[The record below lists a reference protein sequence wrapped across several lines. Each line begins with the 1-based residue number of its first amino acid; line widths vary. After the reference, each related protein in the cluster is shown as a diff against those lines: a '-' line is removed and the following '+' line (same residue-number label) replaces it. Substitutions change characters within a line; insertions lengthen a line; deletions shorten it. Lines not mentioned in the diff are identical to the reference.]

1 MFFKD
6 NTVEKGDD
14 IREAFEK
21 LAREAGCSGTFSVF
35 DLDEPELGGA
45 ESADDLAVPQA
56 PSYKAAPPAPAP
68 ALASSN
74 ERQPSARVP
83 SAPQE
88 RTSAQQPAHAA
99 SVPAGDGD
107 GADEGDPLLELGS
120 DIDSLVSRDTHFKP
134 AVVGGFEKNSV
145 WRYVDE
151 VDAAFAD
158 MQNNYE
164 RQFKDLSAECAR
176 IAAECA
182 LVHEQM
188 DEAERKCRD
197 SEAELSQKCESLDA
211 MLQERNR
218 LIETLERQVDDKD
231 RALADQSAT
240 LNKATELESQ
250 LTAMEEAVERL
261 TREKNESADQLSVLE
276 ETVDEMSA
284 ELKASST
291 NRDSLL
297 AEIDAAKE
305 NAAEEQRKASAAAA
319 RCKDL
324 ESAAAAGEL
333 KLQELDDVKKSLEET
348 LSMVDG
354 MKGRV
359 KSLEAENAGLLA
371 KVEERDKVNAKA
383 RESALRLSDELDK
396 AKADNRSVFEQL
408 EAERKKNDGLAREAE
423 SLKDRTT
430 EMEQENASLRSAVA
444 DLTAQRDEIFVKLS
458 EANRSTEDLISD
470 NRRLVAEVEGFIA
483 SRSKIA
489 AVLGMGEDEQASDDA
504 SPEPAE
510 ECRAYAGSRQ
520 TGPLSDRA
528 AASARAEAVLACM
541 RNHDNGDLK

>member
-6 NTVEKGDD
+6 KANEKGDD
-14 IREAFEK
+14 MREAFVK
-21 LAREAGCSGTFSVF
+21 LAREAGYSGTFSVF
-35 DLDEPELGGA
+35 DLDEPELGSA

-56 PSYKAAPPAPAP
+56 PSYKVAPPAPTP
-68 ALASSN
+68 ASASSN
-74 ERQPSARVP
+74 ERQSSARVP
-83 SAPQE
+83 FALQE

-107 GADEGDPLLELGS
+107 RADEGDSLLELDR
-120 DIDSLVSRDTHFKP
+120 DIDSLVSRDTHFKT
-134 AVVGGFEKNSV
+134 AVVGGFEKSSV
-145 WRYVDE
+145 WQYVDE

-164 RQFKDLSAECAR
+164 RQFKDLSAESAR

-188 DEAERKCRD
+188 DEAERKCRE
-197 SEAELSQKCESLDA
+197 SEAELSRKCESLDA
-211 MLQERNR
+211 ILQERNR
-218 LIETLERQVDDKD
+218 LIEELEQEVDAKD
-231 RALADQSAT
+231 RVIADQNASMNRAT
-240 LNKATELESQ
+240 DLKSQ
-250 LTAMEEAVERL
+250 LAVMEETVEKL
-261 TREKNESADQLSVLE
+261 TREKNESAEQLSVLQ

-284 ELKASST
+284 ELKASLSS
-291 NRDSLL
+291 RDSLL

-324 ESAAAAGEL
+324 ESTVAEEGL

-354 MKGRV
+354 MKDRV

-371 KVEERDKVNAKA
+371 KVEERDKANAKA
-383 RESALRLSDELDK
+383 RESALQLSDELDK

-408 EAERKKNDGLAREAE
+408 EAEKKKNDGLAHEAE
-423 SLKDRTT
+423 SLRARTT
-430 EMEQENASLRSAVA
+430 EMEQENASLRSAAA

-470 NRRLVAEVEGFIA
+470 NRRLVAELEGFIV

-489 AVLGMGEDEQASDDA
+489 AVLGMGEVEQASGDA
-504 SPEPAE
+504 SPEPAG
-510 ECRAYAGSRQ
+510 ECRASAGSR
-520 TGPLSDRA
+520 
-528 AASARAEAVLACM
+528 
-541 RNHDNGDLK
+541 